1 MKTHKLSIVG
11 VGHVGSAVLEK
22 AVSVGLF
29 STISLVDIKQ
39 EVAFGEALDISH
51 SMSSSLNPNTI
62 VYSGGFESVKDADI
76 IIIAAGPSI
85 KPGCSDRLTLAKEN
99 TAVINDVMS
108 NIVKFNTQAVIIMIS
123 NPLDV
128 TTYLAATKF
137 NLKKGQVFGTGTTL
151 ETLRFK
157 YIISNLLKVSAHDV
171 YGYVLGEH
179 GNSSFPAFSTLQ
191 VAGMDYDCIQ
201 DFFKVKIN
209 NKEVQENVIKTAYEV
224 NNAKGWTNTGIAA
237 GAIRIAKA
245 IVLDEKAILPV
256 SMPLDGEYGE
266 KGVSLSLPCL
276 IGKDGIEKRFTPTL
290 NDTETKLLKHS
301 ASCIRSV
308 IDKLPL

>member
-1 MKTHKLSIVG
+1 MKPHKLSIVG

-22 AVSVGLF
+22 AVALGLF
-29 STISLVDIKQ
+29 STISLVDIKKN
-39 EVAFGEALDISH
+39 VAFGEALDISH
-51 SMSSSLNPNTI
+51 SMSSSLNANTI
-62 VYSGGFESVKDADI
+62 VYSGGFEAVQDADI

-99 TAVINDVMS
+99 TAIIADVMT
-108 NIVKFNTQAVIIMIS
+108 NIVKYNTSAVIIMIS

-157 YIISNLLKVSAHDV
+157 YIISNLLKVAPHDV

-179 GNSSFPAFSTLQ
+179 GNSSFPAFSTLK
-191 VAGMDYDCIQ
+191 VAGLDFNDIQ
-201 DFFKVKIN
+201 DFFNIKID
-209 NKEVQENVIKTAYEV
+209 KTMIQENVIKTAYEV

-245 IVLDEKAILPV
+245 ILLDEKAVLPV
-256 SMPLDGEYGE
+256 SMPLEGEYDLN
-266 KGVSLSLPCL
+266 GVSLSLPCL
-276 IGKDGIEKRFTPTL
+276 IGKNGVEKRFTPKL
-290 NDTETKLLKHS
+290 FDNETALLKNS
-301 ASCIRSV
+301 ALCIRSV
-308 IDKLPL
+308 IENVGL

>member
-1 MKTHKLSIVG
+1 MNTHKLSIVG

-22 AVSVGLF
+22 AVALGLF
-29 STISLVDIKQ
+29 STISLVDIK
-39 EVAFGEALDISH
+39 ENVAFGEALDISH

-62 VYSGGFESVKDADI
+62 VYSGGFECVKDADL

-99 TAVINDVMS
+99 TAVISDVMA
-108 NIVKFNTQAVIIMIS
+108 NIVKYNTKAIIIMIS

-157 YIISNLLKVSAHDV
+157 YIISNLLKVAPHDV
-171 YGYVLGEH
+171 YGYILGEH
-179 GNSSFPAFSTLQ
+179 GNSSFPAFSTLNI
-191 VAGMDYDCIQ
+191 AGL
-201 DFFKVKIN
+201 DFNGVQEFFNIRIDK
-209 NKEVQENVIKTAYEV
+209 KEIQENVIKTAYDV

-237 GAIRIAKA
+237 GAVRIAKA
-245 IVLDEKAILPV
+245 ILLDEKAILPV
-256 SMPLDGEYGE
+256 SMPLDGEYGLN
-266 KGVSLSLPCL
+266 GVSLSLPCL
-276 IGKDGIEKRFTPTL
+276 IGKDGVEKRFTPKL
-290 NDTETKLLKHS
+290 DENETALLMHS
-301 ASCIRSV
+301 AECIKAV
-308 IDKLPL
+308 IEKLDL